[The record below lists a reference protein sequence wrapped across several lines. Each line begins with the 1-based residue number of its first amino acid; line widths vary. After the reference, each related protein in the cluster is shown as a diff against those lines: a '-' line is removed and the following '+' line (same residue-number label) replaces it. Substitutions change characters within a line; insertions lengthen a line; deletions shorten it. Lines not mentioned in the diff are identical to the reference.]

1 MADLNEVAAKVQRI
15 LANNW
20 RVELRASGGFFVRL
34 ESTGCRITCHQR
46 PDDDD
51 DDDDDER
58 PVYIAISAVILLD
71 VPVTNDLF
79 RWVATEGADYRFGNA
94 HLHLDESEATAQLFF
109 SHTLLGDY
117 LDAEELNWAVGAVGF
132 TADRLDDELLPMF
145 GGRRAADRPD

>member
-1 MADLNEVAAKVQRI
+1 MASLTEVTAKVQRI

-46 PDDDD
+46 PDD

-94 HLHLDESEATAQLFF
+94 HLYLDESETTAQLFF

-117 LDAEELNWAVGAVGF
+117 LDAEELNHAVAAVGF
-132 TADRLDDELLPMF
+132 TADRLDDELLPVL
-145 GGRRAADRPD
+145 GGRRAIDAAG

>member
-1 MADLNEVAAKVQRI
+1 MANLTEVTAKVQRI

-20 RVELRASGGFFVRL
+20 RVELTASGSFLVRL
-34 ESTGCRITCHQR
+34 ESTVCRISCRQNQDDG
-46 PDDDD
+46 DDD
-51 DDDDDER
+51 
-58 PVYIAISAVILLD
+58 PVFIVIRAPILRD
-71 VPVTNDLF
+71 VPVTDHLF
-79 RWVATEGADYRFGNA
+79 MWIATEGTDYRFGKA
-94 HLHLDESEATAQLFF
+94 HLFYDEGETTGQLFF